1 MRHSLVAVLLGLSI
15 VLGPRLGAAQ
25 AIRLDVEEAPLEE
38 AIAALR
44 NQAALDVVYAERQVR
59 DQRVSC
65 HYTGDDSEAALA
77 CLLADTGLRA
87 ERVRRRQY
95 VLASL
100 PDAAAEAD
108 LSVPLR
114 IPRGLLIG
122 YVSDARTGEFLP
134 GAHVYLPD
142 LRLGTTTNDAGYFA
156 IPSLPIGTYAVR
168 FSYLGYSAQD
178 TLLSVGVEARVGLS
192 PSTILSSEVVVQ
204 AKRGEPTELVAVPGM
219 ATVPV
224 QDLEVL
230 PSFPGETDLF
240 QALQWIPGVQKAGEV
255 NGGLIIRGGE
265 PDQNLYLLDG
275 APIYYPWHAFS
286 LISTF
291 QTETFKDIKLYRG
304 SFPAEYGG
312 RLSAVLDAELRD
324 GKQAHMLTALS
335 LLSGRFIMEAPIG
348 KKVSFMLSGRRSYL
362 DQIIG
367 TEHPVE
373 ENGRLDTL
381 RTGYYFFDSS
391 GKITV
396 RPGTRHRLSLSY
408 YHGEDNLDLRLP
420 FELTVNVNDWLR
432 PLDLFFELDH
442 SWGNRLYSVRHQYL
456 YSRRLFV
463 TTTAYRSSYSA
474 NERVLLRPTDASSV
488 QSDYEVRLRDYGIR
502 TDVDF
507 YPSLSHQLRLGG
519 QVVSRNFRSFLD
531 ADVQRSLG
539 VIDTLDSDAGQ
550 QALEVMA
557 YVQDSWQPAP
567 KWLIQ
572 PGLRASFF
580 SGGNQVRLSP
590 RFNVRYALHPDYLVF
605 RTGAGVQWQYLHRLR
620 DRYSFL
626 YDLVSSRWVPA
637 SGSVSPSRSI
647 QVAAGIESHPAPW
660 LTLAAETYWRTSHDI
675 LLPRD
680 LYQTKDGLEGPG
692 IEVGTLLGQY
702 GEGEGRAYGVEV
714 ALRAE
719 QGPWRLWLSYTGGR
733 SRTRATA
740 LGEDIFRPT
749 RFEAPF
755 SFRSV
760 AARQGRHWAFV
771 LSSDWR
777 SGYPHTVPVARYAI
791 GDPLDE
797 EPTRYLYRPDIN
809 NGRLPPYL
817 RFDATMGY
825 RFQVFG
831 AWFSTK
837 LYVYNISNRRNVIDY
852 VYDPSPPEGVAVEE
866 RRGLFL
872 IPNLEFQIE
881 F

>member
-1 MRHSLVAVLLGLSI
+1 MRYHLFVLFGLLIGLWAPS
-15 VLGPRLGAAQ
+15 VQAQ

-44 NQAALDVVYAERQVR
+44 NQASVDVVYAARQVQ
-59 DQRVSC
+59 DQTVSC
-65 HYTGDDSEAALA
+65 QYAGDNSEEALA

-95 VLASL
+95 VLAAL
-100 PDAAAEAD
+100 PPSTTDAEA
-108 LSVPLR
+108 LPPLR
-114 IPRGLLIG
+114 VPRGSLSG
-122 YVSDARTGEFLP
+122 YVSDGETSESLP

-156 IPSLPIGTYAVR
+156 ISALPIGTYNVR
-168 FSYLGYSAQD
+168 FSYLGFGSRD
-178 TLLSVGVEARVGLS
+178 TLLTVGAEAEIGLT
-192 PSTILSSEVVVQ
+192 PSTLLTNEVVVE
-204 AKRGEPTELVAVPGM
+204 ATRSDAMDLVAVPGV
-219 ATVPV
+219 ASVPV
-224 QDLEVL
+224 QDLELL

-275 APIYYPWHAFS
+275 APVYYPWHAFS

-324 GKQAHMLTALS
+324 GKQAHALMALS
-335 LLSGRFIMEAPIG
+335 LLSGRFIVEAPVG
-348 KKVSFMLSGRRSYL
+348 KKVSFMVSGRRSYL

-373 ENGRLDTL
+373 ENGRRDTL
-381 RTGYYFFDSS
+381 RTGYFFLDTNA
-391 GKITV
+391 KLTV
-396 RPGTRHRLSLSY
+396 RPNARHQLSLSY

-420 FELTVNVNDWLR
+420 FELTTNLDDWLR
-432 PLDLFFELDH
+432 PLDLFFEIEH
-442 SWGNRLYSVRHQYL
+442 GWGNRLYSARHQYL
-456 YSRRLFV
+456 FSRRLFV
-463 TTTAYRSSYSA
+463 TTTGYRSSYRA
-474 NERVLLRPTDASSV
+474 NERILLRPTDASSV
-488 QSDYEVRLRDYGIR
+488 ESDYEVRLRDYGIK

-539 VIDTLDSDAGQ
+539 VIDTLDTNAGQ
-550 QALEVMA
+550 EALEVVA
-557 YVQDSWQPAP
+557 YLQDSWQPAP
-567 KWLIQ
+567 RWLIQ

-580 SGGNQVRLSP
+580 SGGNHVRLSP

-605 RTGAGVQWQYLHRLR
+605 RAGAGVQWQYLHRLR

-637 SGSVSPSRSI
+637 SGSVTPSRSV
-647 QVAAGIESHPAPW
+647 QVAVGVESHPARW
-660 LTLAAETYWRTSHDI
+660 LTLAAETYWRDSDNI

-680 LYQTKDGLEGPG
+680 VYQTKEGLEGPG

-702 GEGEGRAYGVEV
+702 VGGEGRAYGVEV
-714 ALRAE
+714 SLRAE
-719 QGPWRLWLSYTGGR
+719 QGPWRLWLSYTGSR
-733 SRTRATA
+733 SRTRSMELDET
-740 LGEDIFRPT
+740 IFRPT

-755 SFRSV
+755 AFRSV
-760 AARQGRHWAFV
+760 AARQGRHWGFV
-771 LSSDWR
+771 VSCDWR
-777 SGYPHTVPVARYAI
+777 TGYPHTVPVARYAI
-791 GDPLDE
+791 GDPLDD
-797 EPTRYLYRPDIN
+797 EPTRYLYRPEIN

-831 AWFSTK
+831 VWFSSK
-837 LYVYNISNRRNVIDY
+837 LYLFNISNRRNVIDFI
-852 VYDPSPPEGVAVEE
+852 YDPRPPDGVAVEE
-866 RRGLFL
+866 RRSLFL
-872 IPNLEFQIE
+872 VPNLEFQIE
-881 F
+881 L